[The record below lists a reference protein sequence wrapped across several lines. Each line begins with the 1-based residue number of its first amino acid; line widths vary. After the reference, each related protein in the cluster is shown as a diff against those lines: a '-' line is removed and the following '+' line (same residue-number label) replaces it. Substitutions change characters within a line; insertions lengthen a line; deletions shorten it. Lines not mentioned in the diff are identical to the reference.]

1 MPNIKSAKKRVL
13 VAEKK
18 AANNASAMSALR
30 TSIKKAKVSIA
41 TNDANMD
48 KTVKTASVNLDK
60 AAQKG
65 LIHKNQA
72 ARKKSR
78 LAKASKAA
86 ANQ

>member
-1 MPNIKSAKKRVL
+1 
-13 VAEKK
+13 
-18 AANNASAMSALR
+18 MSALR
-30 TSIKKAKVSIA
+30 TSIKKAKISIA

-78 LAKASKAA
+78 LAKASNAA